1 MVIQSFVF
9 NKNQVNTYIVS
20 DAITKETMI
29 IDCGCTSDEEFNNI
43 DRYVDE
49 NHLSIKYSI
58 CTHLHF
64 DHMFGI
70 NYIYDKFLI
79 NTIACNL
86 DIDILEWNKLC
97 SVFMELSD
105 KEKEL
110 LSTNHII
117 WIKEPFENLTIGD
130 NIFSIIL
137 TPGHSPG
144 SLSLYCESKK
154 IVFSG
159 DVLFRIGQGR
169 TDFDGGDSLHLLE
182 SIKYLLNLNEDTL
195 ILPGHYQSFRV
206 KDRLPMQPCN
216 EIATI

>member
-1 MVIQSFVF
+1 MIIQSFVF

-20 DAITKETMI
+20 DEITKETII
-29 IDCGCTSDEEFNNI
+29 IDCGCTSHDEFNKI
-43 DRYVDE
+43 VRYVDE
-49 NHLSIKYSI
+49 NHLNIKYSI

-70 NYIYDKFLI
+70 NYLYDKFLI

-86 DIDILEWNKLC
+86 DIDMLEWNKLC

-105 KEKEL
+105 QEKEL

-130 NIFSIIL
+130 NIFTIIL

-144 SLSLYCESKK
+144 SISLYCETKM
-154 IVFSG
+154 IVFCG
-159 DVLFRIGQGR
+159 DVLFRSGQGR
-169 TDFDGGDSLHLLE
+169 TDFDGGNTLQLME
-182 SIKYLLNLNEDTL
+182 SIKYLLSLNEEAL
-195 ILPGHYQSFRV
+195 ILSGHYQPFKV
-206 KDRLPMQPCN
+206 KERKRMQPCN
-216 EIATI
+216 EIVTI